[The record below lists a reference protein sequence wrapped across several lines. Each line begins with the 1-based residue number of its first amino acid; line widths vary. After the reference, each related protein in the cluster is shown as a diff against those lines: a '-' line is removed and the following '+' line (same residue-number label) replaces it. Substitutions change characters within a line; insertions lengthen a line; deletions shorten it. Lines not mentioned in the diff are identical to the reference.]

1 MKLSTEELVNRVVA
15 EVMAELARR
24 GKKLDSGSPPQHV
37 PRPAPSPGPAGH
49 VIDMSGFK
57 SPVLLESHLQSL
69 GPDVKEVVVPTGT
82 VVTPGAR
89 EILKKKNLTLK
100 SIPKT
105 N

>member
-24 GKKLDSGSPPQHV
+24 GKKLDQGSPASHT
-37 PRPAPSPGPAGH
+37 PRPAPSPGPADH

-57 SPVLLESHLQSL
+57 SPVLLESHLLSL

-105 N
+105 K